1 MYIRATH
8 KKFDLESIK
17 SVATCPECKSKHL
30 MISRGRLTC
39 RNCGTEIGRLG
50 KTNKYGAKRTEM
62 NGKIYDSKFEAQV
75 AAELEVEKNLG
86 QIKDYDTQY
95 RIEGWVYDENGNP
108 AFPYRHKVDF
118 RIHNL
123 DGSFTLREA
132 KGVETDDYKWRRK
145 ILEKVWLPAHPEY
158 TYEVVYQ
165 KSSKR
170 YKRKGASG

>member
-1 MYIRATH
+1 
-8 KKFDLESIK
+8 
-17 SVATCPECKSKHL
+17 
-30 MISRGRLTC
+30 
-39 RNCGTEIGRLG
+39 
-50 KTNKYGAKRTEM
+50 M

-75 AAELEVEKNLG
+75 AAELEIEKNLG

-170 YKRKGASG
+170 YKRKGASR